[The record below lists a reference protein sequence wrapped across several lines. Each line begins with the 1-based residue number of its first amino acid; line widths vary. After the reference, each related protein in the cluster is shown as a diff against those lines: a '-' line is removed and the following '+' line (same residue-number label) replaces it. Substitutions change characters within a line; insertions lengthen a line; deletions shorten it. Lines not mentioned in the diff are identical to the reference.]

1 MIKKDSELVKSKE
14 RVEKHGEVFTPKHT
28 IESMLSLVKEE
39 SSRIDSRFLEP
50 ACGNGNFLKIILE
63 KKLKTVKTKYN
74 KSDYEKKHYA
84 LFSLMCVYG
93 IELLEDNVKECRDSL
108 LLIYSNFLLLN
119 KKSTWY
125 QAGRK
130 VLEANIIHGD
140 ALTIKTTTNKPIEFP
155 EWSYLGA
162 GKFQRRDFK
171 YENLAER
178 ASFKNTLFELLEDNQ
193 LFIPTKTYPPMS
205 IEELSK

>member
-1 MIKKDSELVKSKE
+1 VLTIFLSK
-14 RVEKHGEVFTPKHT
+14 
-28 IESMLSLVKEE
+28 LSN
-39 SSRIDSRFLEP
+39 P
-50 ACGNGNFLKIILE
+50 
-63 KKLKTVKTKYN
+63 
-74 KSDYEKKHYA
+74 
-84 LFSLMCVYG
+84 
-93 IELLEDNVKECRDSL
+93 L
-108 LLIYSNFLLLN
+108 LL
-119 KKSTWY
+119 
-125 QAGRK
+125 
-130 VLEANIIHGD
+130 
-140 ALTIKTTTNKPIEFP
+140 KPIEFP